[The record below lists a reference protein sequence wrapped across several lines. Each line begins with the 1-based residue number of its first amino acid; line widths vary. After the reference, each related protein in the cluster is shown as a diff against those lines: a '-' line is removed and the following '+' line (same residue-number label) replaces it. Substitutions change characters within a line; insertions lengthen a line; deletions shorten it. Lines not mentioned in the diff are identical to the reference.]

1 MKVVFKKEDLAYAT
15 SVVHHLVIAQSPL
28 PILGNILVRASGK
41 TATFIASDMESCV
54 KCEIA
59 AETAAKG
66 ETTIPAA
73 TFAEIVRELPDAS
86 ITISLE
92 DKLVKISCETNN
104 YSLTTMPTE
113 DFPRWPDV
121 EPLLS
126 FEMPQKTFKQVIN
139 KTLFAV
145 PQKDP
150 RRVLLGAYMDIKDKL
165 LKCVATDGKKLGF
178 IQVELERCE
187 GGTTASAIVPQKIL
201 SELQKSLRDEGT
213 LRVTFGQR
221 QVAFDLH
228 NVLYVSNKIEGTYP
242 NYEMVI
248 PKDFVHQIT
257 LNKEVF
263 IQGIRRAAIISEEKN
278 NSILVKFRP
287 NEAFISAMTFDIGS
301 FEGSVPLSYDGSGF
315 DIAFNYKYLLDVL
328 RVVDTKEAI
337 MKVKSPSAPV
347 IFNEADGQNALY
359 LVMPIKL
366 ADLESR
372 DTEEQGNA

>member
-1 MKVVFKKEDLAYAT
+1 MKVIFKKEDLAYAT
-15 SVVHHLVIAQSPL
+15 GVVHHLVIPQTPL
-28 PILGNILVRASGK
+28 PILSNIFVRASGK

-54 KCEIA
+54 KCEVA
-59 AETAAKG
+59 AEVTEKG

-73 TFAEIVRELPDAS
+73 TFTEIVRELPDAS
-86 ITISLE
+86 ITVGLE
-92 DKLVKISCETNN
+92 DKLVKITCETNH
-104 YSLTTMPTE
+104 YSLTTMPAE

-126 FEMPQKTFKQVIN
+126 FELPQKTLKQVIN

-150 RRVLLGAYMDIKDKL
+150 RRVLLGAYMDVKDKV

-178 IQVELERCE
+178 VQVKPDRSE

-201 SELQKSLRDEGT
+201 AELQKILRDEGS
-213 LRVTFGQR
+213 LRVSLGQR
-221 QVAFDLH
+221 QIAFDLG
-228 NVLYVSNKIEGTYP
+228 NILYVSNKIEGTYP

-248 PKDFVHQIT
+248 PKDFAHQIT
-257 LNKEVF
+257 IAKETF

-278 NSILVKFRP
+278 NSIIIKFRS
-287 NEAFISAMTFDIGS
+287 NEARISAMTFDIGS
-301 FEGSVPLSYDGSGF
+301 FEGSVPVGYEGSDF

-328 RVVDTKEAI
+328 RVIDTKEAI

-347 IFNEADGQNALY
+347 IFNEADGQDAVF

-372 DTEEQGNA
+372 ETEESDM